1 MALWFRHSSHW
12 DSSQRV
18 RNILYSL
25 PLPFISSLL
34 SVNNSSSRPNLN
46 LVTFLYSSSKRQ
58 VCSRIKTLPHAYFS
72 NHSTLLEKVCTKD
85 LLNDFCV
92 RKRNSSDG
100 CHEYSSWRPTRKI
113 EIILKHLKQRG
124 FKVRN
129 WLHWRKGWETQ
140 GAEGNATQRSV
151 TAGSCCCPQAGEG
164 QKEKPGFPEPRNQ
177 TASDSDRQGL
187 VLKPWRTHSKPWQR
201 GEKTLS
207 FFLLFSSEFPGPPIS
222 EPRGKPASAVTWV
235 MVCWERLLTYF
246 PISLHSRAYPLT
258 AARLRPILPTGCASM
273 KRKTL
278 LTAPYKKNNWL
289 AVSGPSHA

>member
-34 SVNNSSSRPNLN
+34 SVNNSSSQPNLN

-58 VCSRIKTLPHAYFS
+58 VCSRIKTLPHAYFT
-72 NHSTLLEKVCTKD
+72 NHSTLLEQVCTKD

-113 EIILKHLKQRG
+113 ETILKHLKQRG

-151 TAGSCCCPQAGEG
+151 TAGSCCCPQAGGLEG
-164 QKEKPGFPEPRNQ
+164 GGRKRNQ
-177 TASDSDRQGL
+177 DFLSPGTRQPVTLTGRGL
-187 VLKPWRTHSKPWQR
+187 YWSHGGHTVNPGREGRRPSA
-201 GEKTLS
+201 
-207 FFLLFSSEFPGPPIS
+207 FFAFLLWIPRASHQRAQREAGQCSHMSYGLLRTPPDLLPYLSPQQSLSSASSE
-222 EPRGKPASAVTWV
+222 AQ
-235 MVCWERLLTYF
+235 
-246 PISLHSRAYPLT
+246 AYPPYRVRFSEKEDT
-258 AARLRPILPTGCASM
+258 FDS
-273 KRKTL
+273 TL
-278 LTAPYKKNNWL
+278 
-289 AVSGPSHA
+289 